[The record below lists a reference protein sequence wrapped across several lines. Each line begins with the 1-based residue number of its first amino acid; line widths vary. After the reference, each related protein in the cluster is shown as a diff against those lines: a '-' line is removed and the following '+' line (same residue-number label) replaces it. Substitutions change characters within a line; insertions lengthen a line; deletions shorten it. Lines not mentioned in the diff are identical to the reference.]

1 MKNFFAVTLIL
12 VLLAACSTVDSLG
25 KGRGGSTF
33 EVKAKTYDE
42 VWKAAVRTAS
52 RSLTI
57 VESNKEDGVLKAEKG
72 AGLSTWGEVVGIF
85 ITPSKNGASTYTVEV
100 QSLKR
105 ASGQLTGQ
113 DWTMTIK
120 SGIQAELD

>member
-1 MKNFFAVTLIL
+1 MKKVFVFTLT
-12 VLLAACSTVDSLG
+12 LLMLSACSTVDSLG

-33 EVKAKTYDE
+33 EVKAKSYDE

-57 VESNKEDGVLKAEKG
+57 VESNKDDGVLKAEKG

-85 ITPSKNGASTYTVEV
+85 ITPTKNGASSYTIEI

-105 ASGQLTGQ
+105 ASGQITGQ
-113 DWTMTIK
+113 DWTMTMK
-120 SGIQAELD
+120 SGIIAELD

>member
-1 MKNFFAVTLIL
+1 MKKILVLAVTL
-12 VLLAACSTVDSLG
+12 LLLSACSTVDSLG

-33 EVKAKTYDE
+33 EVKAKSYDE

-85 ITPSKNGASTYTVEV
+85 ITPTKNGSTTYTVEI

-105 ASGQLTGQ
+105 ASGQITGQ
-113 DWTMTIK
+113 DWTMTVK
-120 SGIQAELD
+120 SGILAELE